1 VEVAILIVIA
11 LVVAAFGI
19 RLGMLLAPRVE
30 RLADRADPTDPATE
44 LPPEQ
49 TPDADA
55 EPPHED
61 DDDRTD

>member
-1 VEVAILIVIA
+1 VEFAIVIVIG
-11 LVVAAFGI
+11 LVVAALGI

-30 RLADRADPTDPATE
+30 RLADRVDPADASAE
-44 LPPEQ
+44 AQPEP
-49 TPDADA
+49 TPDAT